1 MKKKKRKV
9 SDIQSVIML
18 VLSLMTV
25 TTSIFIG
32 LLLYNRYETAMR
44 HNDVSNTQNM
54 MESMVS
60 STEQYL
66 KSMRQLA
73 NTINYNI
80 IQVYD
85 VSDPEFNQQLSLIYE
100 ADKDKV
106 QSIALYDMEGELIA
120 AEPVTL
126 QKEGIKVTGQP
137 WFVNAAEK
145 VANMHFSTPHI
156 QNLFQDDAK
165 RYYRVISLSQ
175 AVDFISGDRP
185 ENGVLL
191 VDMKYSFIEKLFS
204 RINYK
209 SREHY
214 YYICDGEGKLIYH
227 PYANEISNGIF
238 YENADIPCSS
248 EDGVYRNQ
256 LSPDGGKRTVIVS
269 TISYTGW
276 KLVGVVLQ
284 DVRTDSVKQFRM
296 YMVIIVIMLIMMLLV
311 VNRIVSRKISSPIIK
326 LDASVTAYEAGEKPD
341 IYIGGSYEIRHL
353 GNSVQKSYEEI
364 EHLMTE
370 IVAQQNKRR
379 RSELAALQSQINP
392 HFLYNTLESIT
403 WMIEGNKNKDAV
415 FMISEL
421 AKIFRI
427 SLSNGKTIISIEDE
441 LKHCK
446 NYMNIQKYRYKERF
460 VTEYDVSEEIHQ
472 FCTVKLIIQ
481 PILENAIYY
490 GVGNMD
496 ADDNPRILVKG
507 WRTDND
513 IYLAVSDNG
522 MGMRQEDVKN
532 ILSDNKKVPKHG
544 SGVGLINVHTR
555 IQLMFGA
562 EYGLIVESEPD
573 EGTTVTIHLP
583 AIPYTEE
590 NCELLE
596 NGVKKPG
603 NEGDDE
609 KT

>member
-1 MKKKKRKV
+1 MKKKKTKV

-18 VLSLMTV
+18 ALSLMTV

-32 LLLYNRYETAMR
+32 LLLYNRYETEMR

-54 MESMVS
+54 MESIVS

-85 VSDPEFNQQLSLIYE
+85 VSNPEFNQQLNLIYE
-100 ADKDKV
+100 ADKDKI

-126 QKEGIKVTGQP
+126 QKEGIGVTGQP

-156 QNLFQDDAK
+156 QNLFRYDAK

-185 ENGVLL
+185 ENGILL

-227 PYANEISNGIF
+227 PYANEISNGMF
-238 YENADIPCSS
+238 SENVGISCSS
-248 EDGVYRNQ
+248 EDGIYRNQ
-256 LSPDGGKRTVIVS
+256 LSPSGEKWTIIVN

-555 IQLMFGA
+555 IQLMFSA
-562 EYGLIVESEPD
+562 KYGLIVESEPD